1 MANYIVNIVI
11 MESLRRIAIAAMKAA
26 QTENEVDYV
35 FSTFGYTNACEKA
48 ELLQWAM
55 GGQWFD
61 LPKEDEARFQMLK
74 AAFLQ
79 GQWRYADKLSQL
91 KNIAKDL

>member
-11 MESLRRIAIAAMKAA
+11 MDGLKRITIAAMKAA
-26 QTENEVDYV
+26 ETENEVDYV
-35 FSTFGYTNACEKA
+35 FSTFGYTSVAEKA
-48 ELLQWAM
+48 WLLEQAM

-61 LPKEDEARFQMLK
+61 LPKDDEARLQMLK
-74 AAFLQ
+74 AAFLK